1 MRGRSHA
8 RIAPNSVVVV
18 VIRGV
23 AKEGG
28 ERRRQVGKRFVVA
41 LYSDKA
47 RIRRRGVV

>member
-18 VIRGV
+18 VVVVVLRGV

-28 ERRRQVGKRFVVA
+28 E
-41 LYSDKA
+41 
-47 RIRRRGVV
+47 IRCIRLVF

>member
-18 VIRGV
+18 VVGVVVVVVLRGV

-28 ERRRQVGKRFVVA
+28 E
-41 LYSDKA
+41 
-47 RIRRRGVV
+47 IRCIRLVC